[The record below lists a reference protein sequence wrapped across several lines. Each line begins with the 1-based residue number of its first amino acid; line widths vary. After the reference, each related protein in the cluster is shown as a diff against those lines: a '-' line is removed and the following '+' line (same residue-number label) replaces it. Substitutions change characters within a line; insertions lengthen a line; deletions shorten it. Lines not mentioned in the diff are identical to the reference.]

1 MNSSKPTRRDFLRQ
15 VGKAAGAAMAVPYVL
30 TSRALGDGE
39 TPPASERV
47 TMGHVGVGGRGTAL
61 MHSFL
66 PLPDVQSVAVSD
78 CFRSRREAAAK
89 TVDDHYTRQSDAGS
103 YQGCA
108 AYADFRD
115 LIAREDIDAVV
126 IATHDVWHVPLV
138 TACARAG
145 KDVYVEKP
153 LGMSVE
159 QNKAAR
165 EAVRRYGTIFQYG
178 TQQRSMAH
186 CRHGCELVLNG
197 RLGEVQ
203 SIEVVA
209 PGGWAGGST
218 EPIPVPEDLDYD
230 MWLGPAP
237 VSPYT
242 ADRCEA
248 RGSYFVYDN
257 SLGFLAGW
265 GAHPLDILDWA
276 YGSDEMMPVAC
287 EGTGVIPTEGLY
299 DTVATW
305 ELDLLYANGVPLKFR
320 GGGEDSTKFVGM
332 EGWIDIRRSGLQAE
346 PQSLLT
352 EVIGPGE
359 IRLPRSS
366 NHSQDFVEGVKTRR
380 PAISDVE
387 SAVRSD
393 TISHLGDIAI
403 RTGRRIKWDPLQ
415 ETIIGDD
422 TARRMLSRPM
432 RSPWR
437 L

>member
-1 MNSSKPTRRDFLRQ
+1 MDSGKPIRRDFLKQ
-15 VGKAAGAAMAVPYVL
+15 TGKAVGALIAAPYVL
-30 TSRALGDGE
+30 TSRALGDA
-39 TPPASERV
+39 TDPPASERV
-47 TMGHVGVGGRGTAL
+47 TLGHIGVGGRGTAL

-66 PLPDVQSVAVSD
+66 ALPDVQSVAVSD
-78 CFRSRREAAAK
+78 CFASRREAAAK
-89 TVDDHYTRQSDAGS
+89 TVDDQYAKRSASGS
-103 YQGCA
+103 YRGCA

-115 LIAREDIDAVV
+115 LVAREDVDGVV
-126 IATHDVWHVPLV
+126 IATHDVWHVPLL

-153 LGMSVE
+153 LGMSIE
-159 QNKAAR
+159 QDKAAR
-165 EAVRRYGTIFQYG
+165 DAVRRYGTIFQYG
-178 TQQRSMAH
+178 TQQRSMGH

-197 RLGEVQ
+197 RIGEVR

-209 PGGWAGGST
+209 PGGWGGGST
-218 EPIPVPEDLDYD
+218 EPIPVPDDLDYD
-230 MWLGPAP
+230 RWLGPAP

-257 SLGFLAGW
+257 SIGFLAGW

-276 YGSDEMMPVAC
+276 YGSDEMMPVEC

-299 DTVATW
+299 NTVATW
-305 ELDLLYANGVPLKFR
+305 ELDLRYGNGVPLKFR
-320 GGGEDSTKFVGM
+320 GGGEDSTKFLGTD
-332 EGWIDIRRSGLQAE
+332 GWIDIRRSGLGAE
-346 PQSLLT
+346 PKSLLT
-352 EVIGPGE
+352 EVVGPGE
-359 IRLPRSS
+359 TRLPRSS
-366 NHSQDFVEGVKTRR
+366 NHSRDFVEAVKSRR
-380 PAISDVE
+380 PAVSNIE

-403 RTGRRIKWDPLQ
+403 RTGRKIRWDPVQ
-415 ETIIGDD
+415 ETIVGDE

>member
-1 MNSSKPTRRDFLRQ
+1 MNERQPTRREFLAK
-15 VGKAAGAAMAVPYVL
+15 GGAALAGAVAAPYVI
-30 TSRALGDGE
+30 TSAALGDGA
-39 TPPASERV
+39 TPPASDRV
-47 TMGHVGVGGRGTAL
+47 TLGHIGVGGRGGGL
-61 MHSFL
+61 LHSFL
-66 PLPDVQSVAVSD
+66 SLPGAQSVAVCD

-89 TVDDHYTRQSDAGS
+89 AVGDHYAKQSGTGS
-103 YQGCA
+103 YEGCA

-115 LIAREDIDAVV
+115 LLARDDIDAVV
-126 IATHDVWHVPLV
+126 IATHDVWHVPLT

-145 KDVYVEKP
+145 KHVYVEKP
-153 LGMSVE
+153 LGMSIE
-159 QNKAAR
+159 QDRAAR
-165 EAVRRYGTIFQYG
+165 EAMQRYGRTFQYG

-197 RLGEVQ
+197 RIGEVQ
-203 SIEVVA
+203 EIEVVA

-218 EPIPVPEDLDYD
+218 EPAPVPDDLDYD

-242 ADRCEA
+242 VDRCVE

-257 SLGFLAGW
+257 SIGFLAGW

-276 YGSDEMMPVAC
+276 YGSDEMMPVEC
-287 EGTGVIPTEGLY
+287 QGTGVIPTEGLY

-305 ELDLLYANGVPLKFR
+305 EVHLRYANGVPLTFR
-320 GGGEDSTKFVGM
+320 SGGGDLTRFVGT
-332 EGWIDIRRSGLQAE
+332 EGWVNISRSGLDAE
-346 PQSLLT
+346 PKSLLT
-352 EVIGPGE
+352 STIAPDE
-359 IRLPRSS
+359 IRLPQSDH
-366 NHSQDFVEGVKTRR
+366 HSQNLVDSVRSCR

-393 TISHLGDIAI
+393 TISHLSDIAI
-403 RTGRRIKWDPLQ
+403 RTGRTIHWDPER
-415 ETIIGDD
+415 ETITGDE